1 MLIYDLSIEED
12 DCVNGL
18 FCLYDN
24 NENEIFEGGFNSR
37 QDAEDKLKLYIEENL

>member
-12 DCVNGL
+12 EYIKGL

-24 NENEIFEGGFNSR
+24 NENEVFESGFTSR
-37 QDAEDKLKLYIEENL
+37 QDAEERLNQYIEEQA